1 MLLMEPKDFPKPPF
15 RSVPA
20 NGVSNASRSDDSQAS
35 DRQIPFLSFPREKIK
50 EKGAAIGPET
60 MGANRRVFRRAPQ
73 ALPGCKAHQS
83 AEQRGK
89 TAILT
94 GRGET
99 FASFPATVID
109 DLTSGFGSHTGT
121 ETEATRALQIGR
133 SVGWLHF
140 YLTRMKEKGKRWSPH
155 S

>member
-60 MGANRRVFRRAPQ
+60 MGTNRRVFRRAPQ
-73 ALPGCKAHQS
+73 ALPG
-83 AEQRGK
+83 
-89 TAILT
+89 
-94 GRGET
+94 
-99 FASFPATVID
+99 
-109 DLTSGFGSHTGT
+109 
-121 ETEATRALQIGR
+121 
-133 SVGWLHF
+133 
-140 YLTRMKEKGKRWSPH
+140 
-155 S
+155 